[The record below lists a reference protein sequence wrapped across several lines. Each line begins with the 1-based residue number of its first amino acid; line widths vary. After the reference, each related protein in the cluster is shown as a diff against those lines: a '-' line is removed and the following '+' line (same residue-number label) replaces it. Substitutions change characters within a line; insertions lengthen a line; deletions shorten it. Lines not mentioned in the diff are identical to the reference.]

1 MRKLN
6 FGIIGCGRI
15 SFKHVDGLIDNKDS
29 ANLVATCDVVI
40 EKAKEKRDEYLN
52 KLNEKTFINVYSDYN
67 YVQITRIAIFI
78 SRF

>member
-40 EKAKEKRDEYLN
+40 EKAKEKEMS
-52 KLNEKTFINVYSDYN
+52 I
-67 YVQITRIAIFI
+67 
-78 SRF
+78 